1 VRDRNDVDASA
12 TIEAFYRDHAGDV
25 LAYLVWL
32 SRDPQRAEDLMHD
45 TFVRATRAL
54 GGYRGGS
61 PRSWLCAIARST
73 FLDDNRR
80 RKEMPAIEVEEG
92 HDDPDVAEIDAVR
105 SVLVTLPEAQRSALL
120 LRDMVGLSYDE
131 VAETLGKSLGATK
144 VLIHRA
150 RAGFRARYEESE

>member
-1 VRDRNDVDASA
+1 
-12 TIEAFYRDHAGDV
+12 
-25 LAYLVWL
+25 
-32 SRDPQRAEDLMHD
+32 
-45 TFVRATRAL
+45 
-54 GGYRGGS
+54 
-61 PRSWLCAIARST
+61 
-73 FLDDNRR
+73 
-80 RKEMPAIEVEEG
+80 MPAIEVEEG